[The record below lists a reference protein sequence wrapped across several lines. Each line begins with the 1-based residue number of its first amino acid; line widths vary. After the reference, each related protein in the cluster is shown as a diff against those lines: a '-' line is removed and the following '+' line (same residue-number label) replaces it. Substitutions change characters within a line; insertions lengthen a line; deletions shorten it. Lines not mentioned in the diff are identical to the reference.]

1 MRRRALLR
9 NGSAAAAAL
18 LAGCSG
24 SVPGT
29 GSSDGIR
36 VAMRN
41 ETDRERV
48 VLLTLHD
55 RTDDSIA
62 YRKKHTLAAGGSKT
76 VTVAKDAYH
85 VEISVGG
92 KLRKTMNWSPSCA
105 KELDVAIQD
114 DGAVWTDPTSC

>member
-9 NGSAAAAAL
+9 NGSVAAAAL

-29 GSSDGIR
+29 GDSGGMR
-36 VAMRN
+36 VAIRN
-41 ETDRERV
+41 ETNREWT

-62 YRKKHTLAAGGSKT
+62 YREKHTLTAGGSKT
-76 VTVAKDAYH
+76 VSVPKDAYH
-85 VEISVGG
+85 AEISVGG
-92 KLRKTMNWSPSCA
+92 ELRKTINWGPDCA
-105 KELDVAIQD
+105 TELDVAVQD
-114 DGAVWTDPTSC
+114 DGVVVTEPTSC